1 MRRPAHDR
9 GIHLP
14 QPAPP
19 APAWL
24 RRARR
29 IKQIAD
35 ASMSLPDQRLA
46 FIGIGKI
53 GLPIAARLA
62 KAGYDVTAFD
72 RNAERLDEARGL
84 GIVAA
89 TSATEAVRDQA
100 AVVSSLPDD
109 TALRA
114 AMLGDGGLIAAMT
127 PGTILIETS
136 TVGVEASNAV
146 ATAAE
151 PRAIAYLRT
160 PVSGNASIAHTGELT
175 CFVSGPKEAFARVTP
190 LLASFTRAQTYLG
203 SAEEARYAKLAVN
216 LMIATTAA
224 MMAESLALAR
234 KGGIAWPDILQVL
247 HDSAVASPM
256 VKYKTAP
263 LLARDFAATFS
274 CAQMAKDL
282 DLILGAGHAVGV
294 PLQLAA
300 QVRETYV
307 ALIAQ
312 GDAET
317 DFLATVR
324 HVERLSGLGEPV

>member
-1 MRRPAHDR
+1 
-9 GIHLP
+9 
-14 QPAPP
+14 
-19 APAWL
+19 
-24 RRARR
+24 
-29 IKQIAD
+29 
-35 ASMSLPDQRLA
+35 MSFPDKRLA

-72 RNAERLDEARGL
+72 PNAARLDEARAL
-84 GIVAA
+84 GMAA
-89 TSATEAVRDQA
+89 ASSATEAVRDH
-100 AVVSSLPDD
+100 AVVISSLPDD
-109 TALRA
+109 AALRA
-114 AMLGDGGLIAAMT
+114 AMLGSNGLIAAMAT
-127 PGTILIETS
+127 DAILIETS
-136 TVGVEASNAV
+136 TVGVDASSEVDA
-146 ATAAE
+146 ATAA
-151 PRAIAYLRT
+151 RDVAYLRT
-160 PVSGNASIAHTGELT
+160 PISGNASIAHTGELT
-175 CFVSGPKEAFARVTP
+175 CFVSGPKAAFARITP
-190 LLASFTRAQTYLG
+190 LLACFTRAQTYLG
-203 SAEEARYAKLAVN
+203 AAEEARYAKLAVN

-300 QVRETYV
+300 QVRETYA

-312 GDAET
+312 GDAAT

-324 HVERLSGLGEPV
+324 HVERLSGLGEPL